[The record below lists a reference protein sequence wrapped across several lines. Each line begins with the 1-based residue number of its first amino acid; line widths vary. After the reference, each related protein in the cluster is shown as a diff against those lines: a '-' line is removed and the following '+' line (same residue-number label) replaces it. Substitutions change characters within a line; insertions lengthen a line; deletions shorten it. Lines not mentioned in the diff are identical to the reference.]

1 MERKRRGAPLEGIP
15 EAKRSTSRSASAS
28 SAAAATAA
36 AAAAQASAAGD
47 AAAKP
52 EETWEDIAERTGMTV
67 DDLLNKKL
75 SFKKGTLPAK
85 KLEEMGPMIKEL
97 K

>member
-1 MERKRRGAPLEGIP
+1 MEGIP